1 MNNFVISLKDNKQ
14 RQEHIKKEFQGV
26 NFSFFEAITPDN
38 LDMVSEKYLP
48 NLKNVILSPVEKAC
62 FLSHISLMRKCIDE
76 NLPYITIF
84 EDDIFLDNKGKF
96 FLENEDWLKNNF
108 NLEEK
113 IIIKLETHLS
123 EVELLPTNLFINN
136 YRFDKIIGKNICMAG
151 YLMTNSACVYFLEKV
166 EIFSKNLLMK
176 PVDDILFEDLI
187 SDKKL
192 KFYQIN
198 PAICVQDN
206 NLNKEKYSLISSLE
220 DNRRLWGG

>member
-123 EVELLPTNLFINN
+123 EVELLPTNLFIYN

-166 EIFSKNLLMK
+166 EIFSKNLLQK
-176 PVDDILFEDLI
+176 CRDYGII
-187 SDKKL
+187 
-192 KFYQIN
+192 
-198 PAICVQDN
+198 
-206 NLNKEKYSLISSLE
+206 
-220 DNRRLWGG
+220 